1 MLPASPLPQ
10 SHSLRSPP
18 RDQEA
23 KPRTANPQ
31 AVAMAQGA
39 GRDPEE
45 LFEELWRACA
55 GPLVELPQT
64 NERVFYFLQGH
75 LEQLQEPTDP
85 ALLAEQIKM
94 FQVPN
99 KILCKVVNVELKA
112 ETETD
117 EMYAQI
123 TLQPEPDQVDL
134 PQLPEPPL
142 QETSRPVVHS
152 FCKILTPSD
161 TSTHGGFSVL
171 RRHANECLPA
181 LDMSMPTPTQELIT
195 KDLHGS
201 EWRFKHIYRGQPRRH
216 LLTTGWSTFVTSKK
230 LIAGDAFVYLRSE
243 TGQQRVGVR
252 RLVQKQSTMPA
263 SVISSQ
269 SMHLGVLASASHA
282 IRTHSIFLV
291 YYRPRLSQSQYIV
304 RLNKYLESSKIGFD
318 VGMRFKMSFE
328 GDDVPIKKFSGT
340 VVDKGDLSPQWQGSE
355 WKTLKVKW
363 DEATNLNGPERVSSW
378 EIEPFDASAPAI
390 TMPVQPAMKNKRPR
404 ETPEGLDIHALEPAQ
419 EFWLSGRPEQHE
431 KTSVSSSEPKHQ
443 VAWTSERAG
452 YSAMSSSICQNS
464 AVTGSWF
471 KGFNSSGSH
480 PSLPE
485 ISQKLFQV
493 TSNDARVPPWPG
505 LSAYHADEPSSK
517 LSCNTALCSYQTEE
531 VAPRFSNAVE
541 EEKKEPGMFRL
552 FGVNLINHARSS
564 ATADKTSVGAGE
576 TSARAA
582 GSFEDSAQL
591 SRVTKDHTHM
601 VNGSPREIQSHQSCS
616 GRSRIKVQMHGNDV
630 CRAVDLGN
638 LDGYEQLMGEVGEM
652 FEIKDLGS
660 KEKEEWKVTFIND
673 ENETM
678 EVGAVPWQEF
688 CQMVRKIVIHS
699 IGDRGHMEACPCL
712 GQDGKRDY

>member
-1 MLPASPLPQ
+1 
-10 SHSLRSPP
+10 
-18 RDQEA
+18 
-23 KPRTANPQ
+23 
-31 AVAMAQGA
+31 MAQGA

-112 ETETD
+112 RKATS
-117 EMYAQI
+117 
-123 TLQPEPDQVDL
+123 QVDL

-230 LIAGDAFVYLRSE
+230 LIAGDAFVYLR
-243 TGQQRVGVR
+243 
-252 RLVQKQSTMPA
+252 
-263 SVISSQ
+263 
-269 SMHLGVLASASHA
+269 
-282 IRTHSIFLV
+282 
-291 YYRPRLSQSQYIV
+291 LSQSQYIV

-318 VGMRFKMSFE
+318 VGMR
-328 GDDVPIKKFSGT
+328 FSGT

-390 TMPVQPAMKNKRPR
+390 TMPVQPSMKNKRPR
-404 ETPEGLDIHALEPAQ
+404 ETAEGLDIHALEPAQ

>member
-1 MLPASPLPQ
+1 
-10 SHSLRSPP
+10 
-18 RDQEA
+18 
-23 KPRTANPQ
+23 
-31 AVAMAQGA
+31 MAQ

-390 TMPVQPAMKNKRPR
+390 TMPVQPSMKNKRPR
-404 ETPEGLDIHALEPAQ
+404 ETAEGLDIHALEPAQ